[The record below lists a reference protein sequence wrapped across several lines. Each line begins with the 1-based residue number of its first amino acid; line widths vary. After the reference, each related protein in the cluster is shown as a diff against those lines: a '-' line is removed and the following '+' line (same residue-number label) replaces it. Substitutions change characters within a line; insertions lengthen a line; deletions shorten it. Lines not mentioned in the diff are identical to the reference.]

1 MADPVPLLSP
11 RDEQERR
18 RAESMRRQL
27 GEFCRYLD
35 DPEVVEISLNPD
47 GRVWLDRLGRPLEC
61 VGRMKAEAAESF
73 ISTVAAS
80 VRLVINYD
88 HPNLKC
94 RLPIGG
100 SRFQAACPPT
110 TPAWIFS
117 IRRHASVVFPLPDY
131 ESQNIITDLQH
142 QAIEEALKEERNI
155 LITGGTGSGKTTL
168 VNSILDHP
176 HVSKHRLII
185 CEDTPELMWTALN
198 VVSMQT
204 NDAATMRDLVI
215 MAMRLRPDRLIIGET
230 RDGASLLEALKAW
243 GTGHKGGIT
252 TLHANSA
259 RHALGSRME
268 MLLREVSPDPLRDLI
283 AESIQVVIHI
293 EKIDDPPFRKVTEM
307 SALRGYRD
315 GRYELQPLA

>member
-1 MADPVPLLSP
+1 MAEIVPLQP
-11 RDEQERR
+11 RDEQARR
-18 RAESMRRQL
+18 LQTSMRRQL

-35 DPEVVEISLNPD
+35 DDQVVEISLNPD
-47 GRVWLDRLGRPLEC
+47 NKVWIDRLGDPLRC
-61 VGRMKAEAAESF
+61 VGSMQPEAAETF
-73 ISTVAAS
+73 IGTVAAT

-88 HPNLKC
+88 HPSLKC

-117 IRRHASVVFPLPDY
+117 IRRHASVVFPLTDY
-131 ESQNIITDLQH
+131 EERDIMTDLQH
-142 QAIEEALKEERNI
+142 QAIVEALYNERNV

-168 VNSILDHP
+168 VNSLLAHP
-176 HVSKHRLII
+176 HVSNHRLVI
-185 CEDTPELMWTALN
+185 CEDTPELIWAAQN

-204 NDAATMRDLVI
+204 NDAASMRDLVVI
-215 MAMRLRPDRLIIGET
+215 AMRLRPDRLIIGET

-259 RHALGSRME
+259 RHALSSRME
-268 MLLREVSPDPLRDLI
+268 MLMREVSPDPLRDLI
-283 AESIQVVIHI
+283 AESIQVIVHI
-293 EKIDDPPFRKVTEM
+293 EKIDVAPFRKITEV
-307 SALRGYRD
+307 SVLRGYRD